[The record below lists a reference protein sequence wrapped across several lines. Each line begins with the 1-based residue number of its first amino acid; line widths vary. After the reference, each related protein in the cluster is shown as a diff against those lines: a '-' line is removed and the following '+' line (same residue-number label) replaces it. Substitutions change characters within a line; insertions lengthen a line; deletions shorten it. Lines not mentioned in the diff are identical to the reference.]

1 MLYAISL
8 IRFSIPLFFSPAN
21 VFLFD
26 DTDDTDD
33 DDTDDDDTDDD
44 DTDDDDTD
52 DDDTDDT
59 DDDDTDDDDTDD
71 DDTDDSGGI
80 YFFRGREREKNSI
93 IIKNIMINILIIN
106 MTLSNQR

>member
-1 MLYAISL
+1 MIHTASL
-8 IRFSIPLFFSPAN
+8 HRGLLLPSKRFLAFKRFSIHYLGKDTTFSGISFVYSKIIRLFAVEN
-21 VFLFD
+21 VES
-26 DTDDTDD
+26 
-33 DDTDDDDTDDD
+33 
-44 DTDDDDTD
+44 
-52 DDDTDDT
+52 
-59 DDDDTDDDDTDD
+59 DDTDD

>member
-1 MLYAISL
+1 MLCKMLYAISL

-33 DDTDDDDTDDD
+33 DDTDD
-44 DTDDDDTD
+44 
-52 DDDTDDT
+52 
-59 DDDDTDDDDTDD
+59 
-71 DDTDDSGGI
+71 SGGI
-80 YFFRGREREKNSI
+80 YFFRGRERWKNSI